1 MSDDVVI
8 KYEPNLQS
16 TGISSNTALS
26 FAKQSLIY
34 DIRPDQKKISEK
46 IPKCFWFHPLIL
58 PNFFQKMGKQSDRL

>member
-1 MSDDVVI
+1 MSHDVVI

-34 DIRPDQKKISEK
+34 DIRPDQKQISEK
-46 IPKCFWFHPLIL
+46 IPKCF
-58 PNFFQKMGKQSDRL
+58 